1 MLHVLISVN
10 NDLIAAEAKYHKTCF
25 ASYIRNSNLKHRGFK
40 EIAGEASYGTAF
52 KEIAAEISEGIYR
65 GKAYDMSS
73 LLSKY
78 RKLLG
83 DKLGNQGRKFYS
95 KQHLKLRLQKYFG
108 EDIVFHQHPD
118 RSKPEVIYSRNI
130 SPQDVL
136 NASAAQNSRSVSKVS
151 F

>member
-25 ASYIRNSNLKHRGFK
+25 ASYISNSNLKHMGFK
-40 EIAGEASYGTAF
+40 EIAGEASYDTAF
-52 KEIAAEISEGIYR
+52 KEIAAEIISI
-65 GKAYDMSS
+65 
-73 LLSKY
+73 
-78 RKLLG
+78 
-83 DKLGNQGRKFYS
+83 
-95 KQHLKLRLQKYFG
+95 G

-136 NASAAQNSRSVSKVS
+136 NASAAQNSRSVSNVS